1 MKKLLI
7 AAVVLMYGGCVD
19 YTEELWFNPDLSG
32 RIQVNITIEEKLV
45 KLIEE
50 TNRRDNIFTE
60 EGINNRFER
69 VEGIRIIEA
78 KVYTDG
84 ENRLSSFT
92 LAFDSIESLMR
103 ISNAKKETNF
113 LGEISITKTVSG
125 TYVFDRIVVMS
136 NDAQQKVIDE
146 VMDQYTWVYRV
157 HLPGKVLEV
166 NKSINSFDRDKGSLT
181 WVYSLKELTKNP
193 QVMRAIYEAPEPVD
207 YSALIFAC
215 AVFLLM
221 FGGLFYILRKHF

>member
-7 AAVVLMYGGCVD
+7 AAVVLLYGGCVD
-19 YTEELWFNPDLSG
+19 YSEELWFNSDLSG
-32 RIQVNITIEEKLV
+32 RIQVKITIEEKLV

-60 EGINNRFER
+60 DGIYDRFER
-69 VEGIRIIEA
+69 VEGIRIIDV
-78 KVYTDG
+78 KIYTDG
-84 ENRLSSFT
+84 ESRLSSFI
-92 LAFDSIESLMR
+92 LAFDSIESLTR

-113 LGEISITKTVSG
+113 LGDISITKNENG
-125 TYVFDRIVVMS
+125 TYTFDRTVVMS
-136 NDAQQKVIDE
+136 NDSKMNMIDE

-181 WVYSLKELTKNP
+181 WAYSLKDLTQNP
-193 QVMRAIYEAPEPVD
+193 QTMRALYEAPEPVD

-215 AVFLLM
+215 VVFLLM
-221 FGGLFYILRKHF
+221 FGGLFYVLRKHF